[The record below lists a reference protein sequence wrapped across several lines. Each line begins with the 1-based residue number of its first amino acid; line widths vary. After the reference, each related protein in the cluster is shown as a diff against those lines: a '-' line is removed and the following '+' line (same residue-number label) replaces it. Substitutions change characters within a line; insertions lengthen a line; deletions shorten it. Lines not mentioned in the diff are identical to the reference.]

1 MYCRKCGNEIPDGS
15 NYCPNCGEPVNDL
28 NETIPSSQ
36 ASSSS
41 QATFKEGIIALFN
54 KLFLFE
60 GRSSRSEFNYGFLF
74 LVIISSV
81 LSMFSVSSE
90 ISDILL
96 QAELN
101 PELIE
106 QLINEYFASKDL
118 LNSFNLYNIAVSV
131 LIAIF
136 LCAPVFRRLTDCGFT
151 PKIVIVLSILFV
163 MSQIICST
171 LLWCLL
177 PVDIYLSLGFIF
189 DIMSI
194 VNTVIILIC
203 IFKKSA

>member
-1 MYCRKCGNEIPDGS
+1 MYCRKCGNEIPEGS
-15 NYCPNCGEPVNDL
+15 NYCPNCGEPINNL
-28 NETIPSSQ
+28 NETRSSNK
-36 ASSSS
+36 
-41 QATFKEGIIALFN
+41 ATFKEGIIALFN

-81 LSMFSVSSE
+81 LSMFSVFPE

-106 QLINEYFASKDL
+106 QLTNEYFASKDI

-131 LIAIF
+131 LMAIF
-136 LCAPVFRRLTDCGFT
+136 LCAPVFRRLNDCGFN
-151 PKIVIVLSILFV
+151 PKSVIILTILFV
-163 MSQIICST
+163 ITQILCST

-177 PVDIYLSLGFIF
+177 PIDLYLSLGFIF
-189 DIMSI
+189 DIMSL
-194 VNTVIILIC
+194 VNSVIILIC